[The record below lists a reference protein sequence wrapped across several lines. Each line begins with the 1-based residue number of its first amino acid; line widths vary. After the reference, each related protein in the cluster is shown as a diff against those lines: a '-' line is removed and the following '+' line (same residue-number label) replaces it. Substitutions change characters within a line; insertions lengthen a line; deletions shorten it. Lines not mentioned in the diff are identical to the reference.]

1 MNESENQ
8 ILHVSDFKGLI
19 NTDFNGNTNAIGWL
33 RKLEGDFA
41 EIVGKVELNENI
53 AQLDEDKLNDL
64 ELSRRGQMARAVL
77 LDDLKRLRSHGTD
90 PILNVIRSYDE
101 DDSFPFFPTDVYSFH
116 VDRATAPAATILCT
130 YHGAASDILPN
141 DEATQKVLVPQI
153 RERLRE
159 LYDGPEKDFGAFL
172 SEYFFDLHYQAHD
185 DAQPINLGVGNMWRL
200 AIDHPGCPVAPCI
213 HRAPREKTGRKRLL
227 LIC

>member
-1 MNESENQ
+1 
-8 ILHVSDFKGLI
+8 
-19 NTDFNGNTNAIGWL
+19 
-33 RKLEGDFA
+33 
-41 EIVGKVELNENI
+41 
-53 AQLDEDKLNDL
+53 
-64 ELSRRGQMARAVL
+64 
-77 LDDLKRLRSHGTD
+77 
-90 PILNVIRSYDE
+90 
-101 DDSFPFFPTDVYSFH
+101 
-116 VDRATAPAATILCT
+116 
-130 YHGAASDILPN
+130 
-141 DEATQKVLVPQI
+141 
-153 RERLRE
+153 